1 MRRCSPLVVIAAISG
16 GFAASETKAAEE
28 RLVMPYACHMR
39 GDRIAVRP
47 AESTSYEIIGRREQQ
62 PFTTC
67 DSGGDRCSTLMIH
80 RFSIACD
87 GVRVPWMHVAAAVLP
102 RKPARHWIDSG
113 RMRILRLAERSRA
126 DARACAD
133 KKAREGSAECLP
145 WSPAPE
151 MERITL
157 PAGFAP
163 LGLASARIEAG
174 PPSAP
179 AVVSDGSVAAASV
192 AAAAQAP
199 PAAPSLAAASA
210 KIAAPAGVA
219 KPTAPPAPPVHD
231 RIMVV
236 EARDL
241 SEAPIAPQ
249 TRDRMLWAWLG
260 GIGVLGLIA
269 AAGNR
274 LTKERR
280 AVIVRNLRRRQR
292 RAAVSMLARLKKREE
307 SRAPEAE
314 AQPAAAPEDPALAN
328 AAWAAATLLDQ
339 IEQAVQGLGE
349 GTPLRDVLEEE
360 LTHIH
365 QRLVATRAAALD
377 GGAPGKAAAQYRAL
391 VRELERVK
399 RIANSA
405 AASLAGARPVM
416 AMPVTKAE
424 AYQLLGVNP
433 DVNEGIL
440 KKLVDALRMTWHPD
454 HARSEHDR
462 VLREERIKQINVA
475 WELICDKRQTMSASN
490 A

>member
-1 MRRCSPLVVIAAISG
+1 M
-16 GFAASETKAAEE
+16 
-28 RLVMPYACHMR
+28 
-39 GDRIAVRP
+39 
-47 AESTSYEIIGRREQQ
+47 Q
-62 PFTTC
+62 
-67 DSGGDRCSTLMIH
+67 
-80 RFSIACD
+80 
-87 GVRVPWMHVAAAVLP
+87 
-102 RKPARHWIDSG
+102 
-113 RMRILRLAERSRA
+113 
-126 DARACAD
+126 
-133 KKAREGSAECLP
+133 
-145 WSPAPE
+145 
-151 MERITL
+151 RITL

-163 LGLASARIEAG
+163 LGLASARIENG
-174 PPSAP
+174 P
-179 AVVSDGSVAAASV
+179 
-192 AAAAQAP
+192 
-199 PAAPSLAAASA
+199 AAASA
-210 KIAAPAGVA
+210 MAPEGGAAPSAAAPAVEHRTVSEIAAPAAGASVIAVA
-219 KPTAPPAPPVHD
+219 TAAAPSAAPSHD

-241 SEAPIAPQ
+241 SEGPIAPQ
-249 TRDRMLWAWLG
+249 QRDRMLLGWLG
-260 GIGVLGLIA
+260 GLALMGLVA
-269 AAGNR
+269 ASITR
-274 LTKERR
+274 LSPNRR
-280 AVIVRNLRRRQR
+280 AAILRALRRRRR
-292 RAAVSMLARLKKREE
+292 RAAVALLAKLRNREATL
-307 SRAPEAE
+307 APE
-314 AQPAAAPEDPALAN
+314 PAASEQTAEDPALAN

-339 IEQAVQGLGE
+339 IEQAVHGLGE

-416 AMPVTKAE
+416 AMPSTKAD

-475 WELICDKRQTMSASN
+475 WELICEKRQAVTAGG